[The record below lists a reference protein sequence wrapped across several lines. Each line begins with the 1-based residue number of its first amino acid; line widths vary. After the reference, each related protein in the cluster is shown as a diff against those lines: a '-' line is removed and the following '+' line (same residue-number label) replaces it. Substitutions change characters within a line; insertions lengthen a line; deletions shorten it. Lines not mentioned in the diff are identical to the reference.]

1 MDHRFAPLGQ
11 SARAKRTLLL
21 VAFIALLDAA
31 PSPRCAVGAS
41 GPDFAALLPEFNRIC
56 SDLARAREELRSG
69 RLDNDAFADRVLDL
83 FVRADSLHLSM
94 DSAGATARRFG
105 GPLFAMDRGLRYLI
119 ESLRENYVGI
129 AARNGVNFIAAD
141 RALQAAVAWRSGAGS
156 GGVSENLGATHRP
169 Q

>member
-1 MDHRFAPLGQ
+1 MDHRFAPLGHA
-11 SARAKRTLLL
+11 ARAKKALLL

-31 PSPRCAVGAS
+31 PSTRCAVGAT
-41 GPDFAALLPEFNRIC
+41 GPDLAEMLPEFNRIC

-69 RLDNDAFADRVLDL
+69 RLDEDGFADRVLDL
-83 FVRADSLHLSM
+83 FVCADSLKLAM
-94 DSAGATARRFG
+94 DSAGATARRLG

-129 AARNGVNFIAAD
+129 AAKNGINFVAAD

-156 GGVSENLGATHRP
+156 GSASEDFGTIHRP
-169 Q
+169 